1 MRRSQSPAAIRE
13 KPRRKFRVENS
24 RQDYIT
30 RALLIICTVIL
41 VVTLLQE
48 KEAPE
53 SKFNNTINPRV
64 QPSTIK
70 DEFLQNSTLSAHS
83 STTAEDTATT
93 LGTNIP
99 VMPKKEEEESL
110 KPITTPKTNPSV
122 ISTKEKGSPKQARSS
137 FPLNRAEYSKEK
149 PIDRLG
155 TSIFLQNG
163 GFISRVDTR
172 NTILCKMNATRN
184 CFTNYVADS
193 IDLAVA
199 FSPLYAY
206 KQDSQDD
213 LCILQDY
220 FIGMLKGVGI
230 RTVVIEAIM
239 PSRGQVYKR
248 TTVGN
253 EPWEI
258 QVTVEDAF
266 YYRENLLNVAA
277 KKTLDIWEY
286 MLWIDAH
293 QVFENTYWW
302 EEAIPQLEHVSAVQ
316 LADRAIYFDIYNHT
330 TWINFFTISY
340 AYKHN
345 ARIRDNGYFAGNGW
359 SMRKEVY
366 LNLGNLIDQCVAGAC
381 DYSMMLSLM
390 ESDDSW
396 NGIAIFPFYFEQ
408 LKPLIHAARKKL
420 GGKFAT
426 VRGSIIHI
434 DHLHLFN
441 YWGSQNQFKDCCI
454 DFNTDMRRDENFTLH
469 STNENFKQRFF
480 KSLY

>member
-1 MRRSQSPAAIRE
+1 MRRSTNPTT
-13 KPRRKFRVENS
+13 KPRTKFRVKSS
-24 RQDYIT
+24 RQDLVI
-30 RALLIICTVIL
+30 RAIVIICTAIL
-41 VVTLLQE
+41 LATLFQE
-48 KEAPE
+48 KDAPA
-53 SKFNNTINPRV
+53 SISNNVTNLLVRSSPN
-64 QPSTIK
+64 K
-70 DEFLQNSTLSAHS
+70 AEFLLNSTLPAQS
-83 STTAEDTATT
+83 STSVEDTTT
-93 LGTNIP
+93 TSEINTSTT
-99 VMPKKEEEESL
+99 PKKEQEPF
-110 KPITTPKTNPSV
+110 KPTTISETNAPV
-122 ISTKEKGSPKQARSS
+122 IPKEKKGSSKPTRFPA
-137 FPLNRAEYSKEK
+137 PLNRAKYSKEK

-155 TSIFLQNG
+155 TSLFLQKG

-184 CFTNYVADS
+184 CFTNHVADS

-206 KQDSQDD
+206 DQASQDD
-213 LCILQDY
+213 LCVLQDY
-220 FIGMLKGVGI
+220 FIGMLQSIGI

-248 TTVGN
+248 TTAGN

-258 QVTVEDAF
+258 QITVEDAF

-302 EEAIPQLEHVSAVQ
+302 EEVIPQLEHVSAVQ
-316 LADRAIYFDIYNHT
+316 LADRATYLDIYNHT
-330 TWINFFTISY
+330 TWINFLTISY
-340 AYKHN
+340 AHKHN

-359 SMRKEVY
+359 AMSKEVY

-396 NGIAIFPFYFEQ
+396 NGIEVFPFYFEQ

-426 VRGSIIHI
+426 LRGSIIHI

-441 YWGSQNQFKDCCI
+441 YWGNQDQFKDCCI

-469 STNENFKQRFF
+469 STNEIFKQRFF
-480 KSLY
+480 SKLYHPQ